1 MCVARELS
9 SNLLNTVVTI
19 RKTSDDLNKQLSQ
32 MDKLICDLEHEIEFG
47 KFDVF
52 RGYKKFKQLQDSL
65 NNRRNIKNEWELIQP
80 LISYIGNIE
89 KNADKVHTT
98 IVNREL
104 SFKNRKY
111 TPRVLDFDVITGS

>member
-9 SNLLNTVVTI
+9 SNLVTIITTI

-52 RGYKKFKQLQDSL
+52 RGYKKIKQLQNSL
-65 NNRRNIKNEWELIQP
+65 NERRDIKNEWELIQP
-80 LISYIGNIE
+80 LISYIGGIE

-111 TPRVLDFDVITGS
+111 TPRVLNSGVITNS